1 MQVEPTASRTNV
13 VEIRGKLTDIPLSD
27 RERRRYPRVE
37 LNLSAYVNVAERSF
51 CARCLSLSAGG
62 ALLKLDTSLDLPEEF
77 LLHLVMPVLNDLPV
91 PMIARREGSGKSAA
105 CPGSPRR
112 RGRSSELVPGPPPKP
127 RLHLSCR
134 VDLQA
139 RRDIIRFGL

>member
-13 VEIRGKLTDIPLSD
+13 VEIRTKLTDIPLSD

-37 LNLSAYVNVAERSF
+37 LNLSAFVNVAERSF

-62 ALLKLDTSLDLPEEF
+62 ALLKLDASLDLPDEF

-91 PMIARREGSGKSAA
+91 PMIARRIEVLG
-105 CPGSPRR
+105 RR
-112 RGRSSELVPGPPPKP
+112 VRLAFDPLPGPLAKAVASQLLAKV
-127 RLHLSCR
+127 RLEELA
-134 VDLQA
+134 DLA
-139 RRDIIRFGL
+139 N